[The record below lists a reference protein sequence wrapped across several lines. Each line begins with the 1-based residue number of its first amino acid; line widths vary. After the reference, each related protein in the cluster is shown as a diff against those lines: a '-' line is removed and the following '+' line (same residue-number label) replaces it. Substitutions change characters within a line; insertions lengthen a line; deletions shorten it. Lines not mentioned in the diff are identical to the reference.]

1 MEETQNELET
11 LRAKLEA
18 AEIRAEQS
26 EHQVQRLENR
36 IKYRENRQR
45 RERAHRL
52 ITRGAA
58 IESILPQVKEL
69 SEVSFYELMERILT
83 QPNTA
88 AEIERILKGG
98 G

>member
-1 MEETQNELET
+1 MEETQKELEA
-11 LRAKLEA
+11 LRAKLKV

-83 QPNTA
+83 QPDTA
-88 AEIERILKGG
+88 AEIE
-98 G
+98 